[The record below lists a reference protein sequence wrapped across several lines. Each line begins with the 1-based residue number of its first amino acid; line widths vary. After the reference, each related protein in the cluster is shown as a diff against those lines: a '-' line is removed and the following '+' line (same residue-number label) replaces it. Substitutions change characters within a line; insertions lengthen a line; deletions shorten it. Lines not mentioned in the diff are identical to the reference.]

1 MTPDAAATGR
11 GGTGFGEFVALM
23 ATLTALVALSIDMV
37 LPSLPA
43 IGASLG
49 VARANDNQL
58 VVSLLFLGFGVGQF
72 FYGPFSDTAGR
83 KPAAFLGLIVFTV
96 GCSLALLSQTFPTM
110 LAGRLLQ
117 GIGVAGPRTITIALI
132 RDRFEGREMARV
144 MSLVTAVFILVP
156 IIAPALG
163 QTLLGMFGWRAVF
176 VVYLVMGLITS
187 IWFGLRQEETLPAA
201 RRMPFS
207 VARLASAARQVV
219 TNRVTV
225 GYTIAAG
232 FVFGAFLGYLT
243 SAQQILQEQY
253 ALGSWFVVYFA
264 VLAVAIGGASLANAR
279 LVMQYGMRPLSHWA
293 LWGIVAVSIL
303 FTAVAAVAGGHPPLA
318 LLMAFLMASFF
329 GIGLLFGNLTTLA
342 MQPLGAIAGTGSAV
356 VGATSMLISL
366 TLGTVIGQAY
376 DGTVLPLVGGFAV
389 LSLCSLVA
397 AWWAEGGGNEAA
409 VAGVGSVRGG
419 RL

>member
-1 MTPDAAATGR
+1 VTPDAAATGR

-253 ALGSWFVVYFA
+253 ALGSYSGGTPARPGHSPFA
-264 VLAVAIGGASLANAR
+264 ATTPSPAMTPA
-279 LVMQYGMRPLSHWA
+279 PA
-293 LWGIVAVSIL
+293 LQ
-303 FTAVAAVAGGHPPLA
+303 TA
-318 LLMAFLMASFF
+318 LLR
-329 GIGLLFGNLTTLA
+329 
-342 MQPLGAIAGTGSAV
+342 
-356 VGATSMLISL
+356 TSS
-366 TLGTVIGQAY
+366 
-376 DGTVLPLVGGFAV
+376 
-389 LSLCSLVA
+389 C
-397 AWWAEGGGNEAA
+397 
-409 VAGVGSVRGG
+409 
-419 RL
+419 